1 MEVKSKKK
9 EKEKSDCHV
18 FLEEKRGTKK
28 RRKF

>member
-1 MEVKSKKK
+1 MEVKSKK
-9 EKEKSDCHV
+9 KEKSDCHV